1 MSTEWL
7 APTSL
12 QEALELRARY
22 AEDATVVAG
31 GTFIGILM
39 SQRLMAPSAFLS
51 LRGVRELSF
60 ITTTQE
66 GMGEHGRQLP
76 RQVRIGA
83 MTTHRALERSA
94 LICQDWPALAYTF
107 SLVASPRVR
116 NQATIG
122 GVLADAD
129 YASDPP
135 SMLTALDARAVA
147 RSSDGAEREIAIEE
161 LITGYYE
168 TSLRQDELLTEVRIP
183 YVVERSA
190 YRKFRSRSSEDR
202 PCVVVAAAWVRGKLR
217 LVVGAVA
224 ERPQFFP
231 DICALASGETLD
243 RELAVEIGRHYAEAI
258 DPISDVRGSAAYRR
272 RIIAVEVRRALED
285 LNSSGS

>member
-22 AEDATVVAG
+22 AEDATVIAG
-31 GTFIGILM
+31 GTFIGILL

-51 LRGVRELSF
+51 LHNVRELSF
-60 ITTTQE
+60 IRMPQQDANE
-66 GMGEHGRQLP
+66 NGSLSPHKLS
-76 RQVRIGA
+76 IGA
-83 MTTHRALERSA
+83 MTTHRALERSM
-94 LICQDWPALAYTF
+94 LMRQDWPALAYTF

-116 NQATIG
+116 NQATVG

-135 SMLTALDARAVA
+135 AMFTALDARVVA
-147 RSSDGAEREIAIEE
+147 RSLQGEREIPIEE

-168 TSLRQDELLTEVRIP
+168 TSLRPDELLVEVCIP
-183 YVVERSA
+183 CNVQRAV

-202 PCVVVAAAWVRGKLR
+202 PCVAVAAARNDSQVRV
-217 LVVGAVA
+217 VVGAVA
-224 ERPQFFP
+224 ERPQYFP
-231 DICALASGETLD
+231 DICVLADGEPLNRALAT
-243 RELAVEIGRHYAEAI
+243 EIGRRYAEAI

-272 RIIAVEVRRALED
+272 RIIAVEVRRALEE
-285 LNSSGS
+285 LSL

>member
-22 AEDATVVAG
+22 ADDATVVAG

-39 SQRLMAPSAFLS
+39 SQRLIAPQAFLS
-51 LRGVRELSF
+51 LHAVRELAF
-60 ITTTQE
+60 ITNNQE
-66 GMGEHGRQLP
+66 GANENGQPPP

-94 LICQDWPALAYTF
+94 LIHQDWPTLASTF
-107 SLVASPRVR
+107 LLVASPRIR

-135 SMLTALDARAVA
+135 TLLQALNARVVV
-147 RSSDGAEREIAIEE
+147 RSEKSEREIPVEE
-161 LITGYYE
+161 LIIGYYE
-168 TSLRQDELLTEVRIP
+168 TSLYRDELL
-183 YVVERSA
+183 
-190 YRKFRSRSSEDR
+190 
-202 PCVVVAAAWVRGKLR
+202 
-217 LVVGAVA
+217 
-224 ERPQFFP
+224 
-231 DICALASGETLD
+231 
-243 RELAVEIGRHYAEAI
+243 
-258 DPISDVRGSAAYRR
+258 
-272 RIIAVEVRRALED
+272 VEVHVPRNRERVVY
-285 LNSSGS
+285 

>member
-22 AEDATVVAG
+22 TDDATVVAG

-39 SQRLMAPSAFLS
+39 SQRLIAPPAFLS
-51 LRGVRELSF
+51 LHAVRELAF
-60 ITTTQE
+60 ITNNQE
-66 GMGEHGRQLP
+66 GANGNGPP

-83 MTTHRALERSA
+83 MTSHRALERSA
-94 LICQDWPALAYTF
+94 LVLQDWPTLASTF
-107 SLVASPRVR
+107 SLVASPRIR

-135 SMLTALDARAVA
+135 SLLHALDARVVVLNSGGSA
-147 RSSDGAEREIAIEE
+147 RELTIEE

-168 TSLRQDELLTEVRIP
+168 TSLRPDELLTEVRIP
-183 YVVERSA
+183 YAVGRSV

-202 PCVVVAAAWVRGKLR
+202 PCVAVAAAQVSGKLR
-217 LVVGAVA
+217 VVVGAVA

-231 DICALASGETLD
+231 DICALASAEALN
-243 RELAVEIGRHYAEAI
+243 RALATEIGRRYAEVI

-272 RIIAVEVRRALED
+272 RVIAVEVRRALED
-285 LNSSGS
+285 LMASSS